1 MELEK
6 TKNTFLFKTVNLQQ
20 KISIAKKSAAL
31 MTKHPMY
38 CSIFFLFFFL
48 QMHPIEPQS
57 KSKYPFH

>member
-38 CSIFFLFFFL
+38 C
-48 QMHPIEPQS
+48 
-57 KSKYPFH
+57 